1 MITLEINNK
10 SMQVADGTSI
20 IDAADQHG
28 IYIPR
33 FCYHKKLTVVA
44 NCRMCLVE
52 VEGVKKPLPACAT
65 LVSEGMKVFT
75 QSEKALAAQR
85 AVMEFLLI
93 NHPLDCP
100 ICDQGGQCE
109 LQDIAMGF
117 GAADS
122 DFKMQKQ
129 SVQSL
134 DLGPLIATDMTRCI
148 RCTRCIRVGEEICG
162 DHQMGA
168 TNRGVH
174 TEIGTYIAQT
184 IRSPLSAN
192 MIDVCPVGA
201 LTSKPD
207 AAQSRPWE
215 LYEHPTIAGHDC
227 WGTHTYTQV
236 KGNEYE
242 ARTKVMRIVPRECE
256 AINEVWIADRD
267 RFSYLSYDHA
277 SRATEAMVKRNAQWV
292 KPGLEAVLL
301 ETVDKLKAVLNQC
314 GAEKIAALC
323 SPNARVEEGYI
334 LQKLL
339 RAIGSGNIDH
349 RIRML
354 DLASTADYAAIKPIQ
369 IRAED
374 IDGCDQIVLIGTDI
388 SHDVPL
394 GNVRVLKAFQNDAN
408 IYAINTRQ
416 YHYPYKLVEDVVCA
430 QHDLLKQ
437 VQSLVLAIN
446 DSTAT
451 VEPAIRKIADAINR
465 GERVAL
471 FLGNDWQRHANA
483 MAIYNLLKPLA
494 EKEAINLI
502 TLTEGANALGL
513 SHSGVLPNAEA
524 LNAQT
529 MLDAKKCDALI
540 VYGLEAEL
548 DCLTQTDVLAQL
560 KAMPLVICF
569 TPFVSQ
575 TMLEYADIILP
586 IALPFEMAGTW
597 VNAQGLWQHCL
608 PVTEPMADAKPGYRL
623 LQALAKLMAL
633 DGFDAEHS
641 QAICEEAK
649 ASSFAATNQ
658 SAQENIAT
666 KGLSLTFD
674 WPMLRID
681 AELRRSDAL
690 QALEVERLETDYPIM
705 RIAPAT
711 ITSLNL
717 KEKDCVTIEGL
728 PNQCYRVHEDNSMPD
743 DSLMVVMGVKP
754 VTLPKTMSNIV
765 LKKGAC

>member
-10 SMQVADGTSI
+10 VMQVPDGTSV

-65 LVSEGMKVFT
+65 LVSDGMKVFT

-129 SVQSL
+129 SVESL

-242 ARTKVMRIVPRECE
+242 VRTKVMRIVPRECE

-277 SRATEAMVKRNAQWV
+277 SRATEAMVKRNGQWV
-292 KPGLEAVLL
+292 KPGLEAALL
-301 ETVDKLKAVLNQC
+301 ETVDKLNAVLNQN
-314 GAEKIAALC
+314 GAEKIATLC
-323 SPNARVEEGYI
+323 SPNAGVEEGYI
-334 LQKLL
+334 LQKLM

-354 DLASTADYAAIKPIQ
+354 DLASTADYAAIEPIKMK
-369 IRAED
+369 AEE

-394 GNVRVLKAFQNDAN
+394 GNVRVLKAFQNDALV
-408 IYAINTRQ
+408 YAINTRQ
-416 YHYPYKLVEDVVCA
+416 YRYPYKLVEDIVCA
-430 QHDLLKQ
+430 QPDLLKQ
-437 VQSLVLAIN
+437 VQSLVAAVN
-446 DSTAT
+446 DLDAT
-451 VEPAIRKIADAINR
+451 VDPAIRKIANAISS

-471 FLGNDWQRHANA
+471 FLGNDWQRHADA
-483 MAIYNLLKPLA
+483 MAIYNMLKPLT
-494 EKEAINLI
+494 EKEAVNLI
-502 TLTEGANALGL
+502 TLTEGANAYGL
-513 SHSGVLPNAEA
+513 SHAGVLPDANA

-529 MLDAKKCDALI
+529 MLDAKNSDALI
-540 VYGLEAEL
+540 IYGLEAEL
-548 DCLTQTDVLAQL
+548 DCLTQSDILAQL
-560 KAMPLVICF
+560 KAMPLVICC

-575 TMLEYADIILP
+575 TMLDYADIILP

-597 VNAQGLWQHCL
+597 VNVQGMWQHSL
-608 PVTEPMADAKPGYRL
+608 PVTEPLGDAKPGYRL
-623 LQALAKLMAL
+623 LQAMAKLMGM

-649 ASSFAATNQ
+649 TLSFSASNEEQPNKF
-658 SAQENIAT
+658 EE
-666 KGLSLTFD
+666 KGLNLTFD

-681 AELRRSDAL
+681 GELRRSDAL
-690 QALEVERLETDYPIM
+690 QALEAERLDTDYPIL
-705 RIAPAT
+705 RIAPSAMA
-711 ITSLNL
+711 SLNL
-717 KEKDCVTIEGL
+717 QEKDCVTIESV
-728 PNQCYRVHEDNSMPD
+728 PEQCYRLNADDSMPA

-754 VTLPKTMSNIV
+754 VTLPKVMTNII
-765 LKKGAC
+765 LQKGAC